1 MPEKGQE
8 ESSRQATTPEDFPT
22 TAPSHLPSGD
32 YSYTV
37 ELVGTVQHT
46 LGKLTEAVEGLK
58 EQTKQH
64 STEIRTISQDI
75 HSAKTTMKVVG
86 AILAAVLAFGGWAI
100 NKGVDTFMQ
109 ISQRSSTTRSPAPTQ
124 K

>member
-1 MPEKGQE
+1 M
-8 ESSRQATTPEDFPT
+8 
-22 TAPSHLPSGD
+22 
-32 YSYTV
+32 
-37 ELVGTVQHT
+37 QHT

-75 HSAKTTMKVVG
+75 HGAKTTMKVVG
-86 AILAAVLAFGGWAI
+86 AILAALLAFGGWVI

-109 ISQRSSTTRSPAPTQ
+109 ISQRSSTTQSPAPTQ